1 LSCEAW
7 PRSRRNGE
15 DVVLAG
21 NTLCG
26 FVLCTMEV
34 EGVVGEARNE
44 TTIEKG
50 VCSFRVVSVN
60 SRYHSLHKTDMDNF
74 LAIFFFRF
82 LGNRRYRY
90 RV

>member
-1 LSCEAW
+1 MHEFWRRRYSIITFRRISQFLFAERLCLSCEAW

-21 NTLCG
+21 DTLCG

-34 EGVVGEARNE
+34 EGVVCGARNE

-50 VCSFRVVSVN
+50 VCSFRVV
-60 SRYHSLHKTDMDNF
+60 R
-74 LAIFFFRF
+74 
-82 LGNRRYRY
+82 
-90 RV
+90 